1 MKNLNTSLR
10 HRNEEQTVQTP
21 NSNRLT
27 LTRMFVET
35 GDERCP
41 LAGIWSR
48 LPELDAAIDSA
59 LQDDPGLPWPA
70 LRRLLAEL
78 LPRRAFHR
86 YPAFHR
92 NLISI

>member
-1 MKNLNTSLR
+1 MKNLNTILR
-10 HRNEEQTVQTP
+10 RRNEEQTVQTP

-27 LTRMFVET
+27 LTRIFVET

-48 LPELDAAIDSA
+48 LPELEAAIDSA
-59 LQDDPGLPWPA
+59 IEDDPGLSWPA

-78 LPRRAFHR
+78 LPRRAFHM
-86 YPAFHR
+86 